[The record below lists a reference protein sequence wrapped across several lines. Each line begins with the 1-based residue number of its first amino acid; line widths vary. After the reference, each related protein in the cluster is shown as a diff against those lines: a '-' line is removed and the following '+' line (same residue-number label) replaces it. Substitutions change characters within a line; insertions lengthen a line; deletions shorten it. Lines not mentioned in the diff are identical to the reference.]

1 MRGGD
6 WGAGTAWCPRR
17 GGRGWRGRGECPPPP
32 SPPAD
37 SSAAGSGS
45 ARTAHQTSQSS
56 ATIGI
61 LRTTTIQ
68 MKPQVM
74 AQGYPGIVGTIH
86 A

>member
-1 MRGGD
+1 
-6 WGAGTAWCPRR
+6 
-17 GGRGWRGRGECPPPP
+17 
-32 SPPAD
+32 
-37 SSAAGSGS
+37 
-45 ARTAHQTSQSS
+45 
-56 ATIGI
+56 